1 MKSKLE
7 AFKTWMETKHYKDNN
22 QAVWD
27 LYLELLRFWG
37 VMSEEDR
44 KFLNKSKKVL
54 LGN

>member
-7 AFKTWMETKHYKDNN
+7 AFKLWIDSEHYKNDN